1 MIEIMVQ
8 NIQDLNTVAK
18 YLRDKQEFD
27 RIKELAYEW
36 LVPDDYVNDFIAG
49 KRVLLADIDIGA
61 KEYGNAHEKVADE
74 MELIGD
80 PDFANVIGLYIC
92 KMCADKEYEAL
103 VLQPHK
109 ALQKCLDYILEKVYK
124 IAEEQH
130 GKNGMR
136 RQGGVGTAMTSTK
149 VFAWVDEYYA
159 LDDAKEEA
167 EKKEKAKQE
176 FIKNRKKAE
185 ERAKTRKKEEAE
197 WKERQ
202 AKKTQISE
210 AKKKAEENQMSIFDL
225 MQDGDQK
232 KVKDIS
238 APVVKEEQKPDQ
250 NDSSDKTS
258 KSETEAP
265 KDGETG
271 EFDESV

>member
-49 KRVLLADIDIGA
+49 KRVLLADVDIGA
-61 KEYGNAHEKVADE
+61 KEYGNAREKVADE
-74 MELIGD
+74 MNLIGD

-92 KMCADKEYEAL
+92 KKCTDKEYEAY

-136 RQGGVGTAMTSTK
+136 RQGGVGTAMVSTK

-167 EKKEKAKQE
+167 EKKEKAKRE
-176 FIKNRKKAE
+176 FIENRKKAE

-197 WKERQ
+197 RKERQ

-210 AKKKAEENQMSIFDL
+210 AKKKAEESQMSIFDL
-225 MQDGDQK
+225 MQDGGQK
-232 KVKDIS
+232 KGNDIS
-238 APVVKEEQKPDQ
+238 APVVKEEQKTDQ
-250 NDSSDKTS
+250 DDSSDKTS
-258 KSETEAP
+258 KSELEAP
-265 KDGETG
+265 KDRETG